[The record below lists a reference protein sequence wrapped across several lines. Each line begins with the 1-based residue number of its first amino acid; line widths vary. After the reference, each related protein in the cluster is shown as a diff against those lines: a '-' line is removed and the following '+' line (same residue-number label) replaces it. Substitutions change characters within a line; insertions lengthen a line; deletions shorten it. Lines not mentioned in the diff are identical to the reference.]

1 MRSALIALSARAVK
15 SAQRHF
21 GLVFLWEGKRTRRFG
36 TPAGRAS
43 EMCRRL
49 PFLNE
54 DIAFK
59 YVFIHFC
66 ILTRENHLLISNL
79 MRNITG
85 SPVERSDFFDRPG
98 DLARL
103 RRELSNG
110 ANLLL
115 TAPRRVGKTSLVLR
129 LCELER
135 EAGRSAV
142 FMNVEGCH
150 DELAFAERLVD
161 GLNESGLHPEMLSRV
176 SLAFRKT
183 RQAFRGMKMGAA
195 GVDMEMGAAED
206 PDHSTLGRALESIF
220 RKIEVGGKSVLLAI
234 DEMPE
239 LLLALGKDE
248 HGAERV
254 SRLLH
259 WLRALRQTYRQHV
272 RWIFLGSIG
281 LDSFVDDRNL
291 RKTINDLTG
300 LNLEAL
306 STEEAD
312 TFLCELGK
320 GNGLP
325 LAPEQRSFIIQRVGW
340 PLPHHLQIVFHA
352 LVDPGTTKADAAAV
366 DAAFEHLLLPNNLSQ
381 FDTWRQR
388 LDEQFGQ
395 SDATAAKDVL
405 RHLCQHPA
413 GRSRAQVLNALMT
426 TRQSADPA
434 AVEDQIARLLL
445 MLQRDGYLLESAGSY
460 AFRSFLLR
468 EYWHRREVR

>member
-1 MRSALIALSARAVK
+1 
-15 SAQRHF
+15 
-21 GLVFLWEGKRTRRFG
+21 
-36 TPAGRAS
+36 
-43 EMCRRL
+43 
-49 PFLNE
+49 
-54 DIAFK
+54 
-59 YVFIHFC
+59 
-66 ILTRENHLLISNL
+66 

-85 SPVERSDFFDRPG
+85 SPVERSDFFDRPR

-129 LCELER
+129 LCEQER

-142 FMNVEGCH
+142 FINVEGCH

-161 GLNESGLHPEMLSRV
+161 GLNGSGLHPQMLGRV
-176 SLAFRKT
+176 SLAFRKA
-183 RQAFRGMKMGAA
+183 RQAFSGMKVGAA
-195 GVDMEMGAAED
+195 GVDMEMGSAED

-220 RKIEVGGKSVLLAI
+220 RKIESSEKPVLLAI

-239 LLLALGKDE
+239 LLLALGRQD
-248 HGAERV
+248 HGADRV

-259 WLRALRQTYRQHV
+259 WLRALRQTYRRHV

-300 LNLEAL
+300 LNLDAL
-306 STEEAD
+306 SAEEAD
-312 TFLCELGK
+312 QFLTELGK

-325 LAPEQRSFIIQRVGW
+325 LSAAQRAYIIGRVGW
-340 PLPHHLQIVFHA
+340 PLPHHLQMVFHA
-352 LVDPGTTKADAAAV
+352 LIDSGAKQADNAAV
-366 DAAFEHLLLPNNLSQ
+366 ESAFAHLLLPNNLSQ

-395 SDATAAKDVL
+395 SDASAAKDIL
-405 RHLCQHPA
+405 RHLCQHPD
-413 GRSRAQVLNALMT
+413 GRSRAHILNALMS
-426 TRQSADPA
+426 TRQSADPT
-434 AVEDQIARLLL
+434 AVEDQLARLLL